1 MAAISDFPSSELE
14 AGKVSLPELG
24 KMLKMQTEEKTGF
37 LKKIFYAG
45 VPVAAITLIELLI
58 FGGRLREASIAYT
71 LLLLSL
77 SYSIAVMKKHEI
89 RKIYQALLLLTIF
102 RLVNFSMPVFLES
115 NLFSFVFIYAP
126 LAIPITLATVH
137 QKVRYERKRDTLRR
151 IWIYLPLSILA
162 GLAFSQVEYTL
173 IGTRELIPDLSPT
186 NLLILIIIMV
196 FIVGLIEELIFRSIL
211 QTSLEEFLGPAWG
224 IFLSSLL
231 FGIMHSAYGTP
242 YEMAYTFLLGGFLGY
257 IFYRTRSLPLVVM
270 IHGSINVFL
279 FGIIPHTGSVFGLI

>member
-1 MAAISDFPSSELE
+1 MAISDFISSELE
-14 AGKVSLPELG
+14 AGKTSLPELG
-24 KMLKMQTEEKTGF
+24 KMLKMQNEEKSGF
-37 LKKIFYAG
+37 LKKIIYAG
-45 VPVAAITLIELLI
+45 IPVAAITLIELLI
-58 FGGRLREASIAYT
+58 FGGRLKEASIAYT

-77 SYSIAVMKKHEI
+77 SYSISVLKKTQI

-102 RLVNFSMPVFLES
+102 RLVNFSMPVFFER
-115 NLFSFVFIYAP
+115 NLYSFIFIYAP
-126 LAIPITLATVH
+126 MAIPITLATVH
-137 QKVRYERKRDTLRR
+137 QKVIYEKKRDTLKR

-162 GLAFSQVEYTL
+162 GLVFGQVEYVM
-173 IGTRELIPDLSPT
+173 IGARELIPDLSLR

-231 FGIMHSAYGTP
+231 FGIMHSTYGTP

-257 IFYRTRSLPLVVM
+257 LFYRTRSLPLVVM

-279 FGIIPHTGSVFGLI
+279 FGILPHAGPIIGLI

>member
-1 MAAISDFPSSELE
+1 MAISDFISSELE
-14 AGKVSLPELG
+14 AGKTSLPELG
-24 KMLKMQTEEKTGF
+24 KMLKMQNEEKSGF
-37 LKKIFYAG
+37 LKKIIYAG
-45 VPVAAITLIELLI
+45 IPVAAITLIELLI

-77 SYSIAVMKKHEI
+77 SYSISVLKKTEI

-102 RLVNFSMPVFLES
+102 RLVNFSMPIFFER
-115 NLFSFVFIYAP
+115 NLYSFIFIYAP
-126 LAIPITLATVH
+126 MAIPITLATVH
-137 QKVRYERKRDTLRR
+137 QKVIYEKKRDTLKR

-162 GLAFSQVEYTL
+162 GLVFGQVEYVM
-173 IGTRELIPDLSPT
+173 IGARELIPDLSLR

-231 FGIMHSAYGTP
+231 FGIMHSTYGTP

-257 IFYRTRSLPLVVM
+257 LFYKTRSLPLVVM

-279 FGIIPHTGSVFGLI
+279 FGIIPHAGPIIGLI

>member
-1 MAAISDFPSSELE
+1 
-14 AGKVSLPELG
+14 
-24 KMLKMQTEEKTGF
+24 MLKMQTEEKTGF
-37 LKKIFYAG
+37 LKKIIYAG
-45 VPVAAITLIELLI
+45 IPVAAITLIELLI

-77 SYSIAVMKKHEI
+77 SYSIAVMKKPEI

-102 RLVNFSMPVFLES
+102 RVVNFSMTVFFER
-115 NLFSFVFIYAP
+115 NLYSFIFIYAP
-126 LAIPITLATVH
+126 MAIPITLATVH
-137 QKVRYERKRDTLRR
+137 QKVKYEKRRDTLRR

-162 GLAFSQVEYTL
+162 GLALGQVEYIL
-173 IGTRELIPDLSPT
+173 IGARELIPDLSLA

-196 FIVGLIEELIFRSIL
+196 FIIGLIEELIFRSIL

-257 IFYRTRSLPLVVM
+257 LFYRTRSLTLVVM

-279 FGIIPHTGSVFGLI
+279 FGIIPHAGPILGLI